1 MDKGNRK
8 RMYYYTIYFMN
19 RELIIFIEVIWTFLV
34 YRFLALLEILALPV

>member
-34 YRFLALLEILALPV
+34 YRFLALLEILAFPV